1 MIRRIGIA
9 ILAVVLLG
17 LAGVLLLSWRR
28 AIAPIERPA
37 PESFSAVSITHG
49 EALAAA
55 GHCASCHTRPGGQPF
70 AGGYGVNTP
79 FGIVYG
85 TNITPDP
92 KTGIGTW
99 SLAAFV
105 RAMRE
110 GITREGSHPQSHQAR
125 GRQNARGVT
134 HG

>member
-1 MIRRIGIA
+1 MIRRIAIT
-9 ILAVVLLG
+9 ILAMAFLG
-17 LAGVLLLSWRR
+17 LASVLLLSWRR
-28 AIAPIERPA
+28 VIPPIERPA
-37 PESFSAVSITHG
+37 PGSFSAESIAHG

-55 GHCASCHTRPGGQPF
+55 GHCGSCHTRPGGESF

-85 TNITPDP
+85 TNITPDS

-99 SLAAFV
+99 PFEAFV

-110 GITREGSHPQSHQAR
+110 GVFPQWSR
-125 GRQNARGVT
+125 IFSPRSLTT
-134 HG
+134 HTPN